1 MAEPFKNH
9 LALEV
14 STRIHA
20 GRPWEA
26 AQQLADLSQLKV
38 RFNSSTEPEKYEEVL
53 QYYLHDLMAHGEMAD
68 AARILWKPEKFSP
81 DPQSVKDLW
90 NLYDTT
96 SQGLVMGA
104 SSMGKSYSLGVRF
117 MLEWVRDPVWTSI
130 RVIGPSEDHLEQNLF
145 SHLVDLH
152 KCASLSMPGQ
162 VGDLFIGLDRRNQ
175 LSSIRGIVVP
185 KGMNKKAGRLQGA
198 HRRPRDVPHPIFGPL
213 SRWFC
218 FIDEAENVPQGIEH
232 DINNVLS
239 GLDKTSLQGFKVF
252 MAYNPTQL
260 TSWVAKL
267 AEPPFGFENLQEDE
281 HFRWKSQRGWDVLR
295 LDGERSENVVKNEVV
310 YPGLQTREGLEK
322 IAANS
327 GGRNSPG
334 YMTMGR
340 GMYPKMGVEVSV
352 IPPGM
357 LPKWR
362 GEPIWLDDPVPISAD
377 DLALEG
383 GDDAVRT
390 LGKGGLATG
399 VIFPPSLEFPN
410 GRKMMFKDRNGNTTA
425 VWVCVAE
432 QQFAFPKGDTPK
444 MKDQV
449 IDLNKKSG
457 TRPEFYACDRTGHGA
472 GVADMVRH
480 EWSAAIHDVNYS
492 EGTSEGRIMLEDSKV
507 CKDQYER
514 MFTELWFALRM
525 WGEFGYFFVS
535 PKMDMSKLAPQLT
548 GRRFRTATG
557 GRTKVESK
565 KDYQSRG
572 FDSPNEADSLT
583 LFVHA
588 ARKGS
593 GMVPSMRGDGAEMP
607 GDSMDDWPHDGYQ
620 GGARIDPSARTDYL
634 DERMDTTESGMP
646 IL

>member
-1 MAEPFKNH
+1 
-9 LALEV
+9 
-14 STRIHA
+14 
-20 GRPWEA
+20 
-26 AQQLADLSQLKV
+26 
-38 RFNSSTEPEKYEEVL
+38 
-53 QYYLHDLMAHGEMAD
+53 
-68 AARILWKPEKFSP
+68 
-81 DPQSVKDLW
+81 
-90 NLYDTT
+90 
-96 SQGLVMGA
+96 
-104 SSMGKSYSLGVRF
+104 
-117 MLEWVRDPVWTSI
+117 
-130 RVIGPSEDHLEQNLF
+130 
-145 SHLVDLH
+145 
-152 KCASLSMPGQ
+152 
-162 VGDLFIGLDRRNQ
+162 
-175 LSSIRGIVVP
+175 
-185 KGMNKKAGRLQGA
+185 
-198 HRRPRDVPHPIFGPL
+198 
-213 SRWFC
+213 
-218 FIDEAENVPQGIEH
+218 
-232 DINNVLS
+232 
-239 GLDKTSLQGFKVF
+239 
-252 MAYNPTQL
+252 
-260 TSWVAKL
+260 
-267 AEPPFGFENLQEDE
+267 
-281 HFRWKSQRGWDVLR
+281 
-295 LDGERSENVVKNEVV
+295 
-310 YPGLQTREGLEK
+310 
-322 IAANS
+322 
-327 GGRNSPG
+327 
-334 YMTMGR
+334 
-340 GMYPKMGVEVSV
+340 
-352 IPPGM
+352 
-357 LPKWR
+357 
-362 GEPIWLDDPVPISAD
+362 
-377 DLALEG
+377 
-383 GDDAVRT
+383 
-390 LGKGGLATG
+390 
-399 VIFPPSLEFPN
+399 
-410 GRKMMFKDRNGNTTA
+410 MMFKDRNGNTTA

-492 EGTSEGRIMLEDSKV
+492 EGASEGRIMLEDSKV